1 MGPAMLPIAFD
12 PLKNTLSSKN
22 TDKLLHLLRGKAR
35 YDLTFYFVTRLA
47 NIIIGI
53 YWNYVFSGSIKLRY
67 SLTLYKALYAR
78 CT

>member
-1 MGPAMLPIAFD
+1 MLPIALD
-12 PLKNTLSSKN
+12 PLNNTLSSKN
-22 TDKLLHLLRGKAR
+22 TDKLLHLLLRGKGR

-47 NIIIGI
+47 NITIGI
-53 YWNYVFSGSIKLRY
+53 YWNYVFSGSMKLRY